1 MTAAEKLS
9 VLKMDLQMLTA
20 ANDDYLTLLLQQ
32 AEKAI
37 ATEGIKVVEGDTE
50 CEMAVIQYAA
60 YLFRKRAAEETA
72 MPRHLRYMLN
82 NILFS
87 QKAGGSS

>member
-20 ANDDYLTLLLQQ
+20 ANDDYLTLLLRQ

-72 MPRHLRYMLN
+72 MPRYLRYLLN

-87 QKAGGSS
+87 QKAGGNS

>member
-9 VLKMDLQMLTA
+9 ILKMDLQMLTA

-72 MPRHLRYMLN
+72 MPRYLRYMLN

-87 QKAGGSS
+87 QKAGGSA

>member
-1 MTAAEKLS
+1 MTEAEKLS

-72 MPRHLRYMLN
+72 MPRYLRYLLN

-87 QKAGGSS
+87 QKAGGNS

>member
-72 MPRHLRYMLN
+72 MPRYLRYLLN

-87 QKAGGSS
+87 QKAGGNS

>member
-50 CEMAVIQYAA
+50 CEMAVIYYAA

-72 MPRHLRYMLN
+72 MPRYLRYMLN

-87 QKAGGSS
+87 QKAGGSA

>member
-37 ATEGIKVVEGDTE
+37 ATEGINVVEGDTE

-72 MPRHLRYMLN
+72 MPRYLRYMLN